1 MAMRMM
7 SMKKAAAKP
16 AVGFVVSA
24 IARLDLFCIN
34 SNKVITTVT
43 EQPT

>member
-24 IARLDLFCIN
+24 IARLYLFFIN
-34 SNKVITTVT
+34 
-43 EQPT
+43 